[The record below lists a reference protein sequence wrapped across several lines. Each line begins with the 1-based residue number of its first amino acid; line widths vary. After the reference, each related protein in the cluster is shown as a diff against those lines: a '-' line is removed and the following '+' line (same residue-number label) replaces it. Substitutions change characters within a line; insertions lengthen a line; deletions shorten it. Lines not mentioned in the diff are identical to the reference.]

1 MRKNVLKR
9 AAAVV
14 LTGAML
20 LVSLAGCGG
29 TPSSASASTAG
40 SSSATSA
47 TDSGAPAPTKQFV
60 IGVAEAQANDE
71 VSTRRAYFE
80 NFIAPTYNVKFIFSE
95 VLKDDAAVKT
105 FIENCID
112 SGVDAIIDFK
122 SNSAQMARLCEENDV
137 VYTVQGIPDMAPE
150 LMEGDFPLFTGWSG
164 ADNAQVGNLFRDWL
178 EANASEDG
186 SEGFLVSTSLA
197 AQGNVQHVEVS
208 RAILEGLQEKYE
220 LTYEKTID
228 ELVASSVLLLTRRPP
243 MWPTIKIS

>member
-80 NFIAPTYNVKFIFSE
+80 NFIALIT
-95 VLKDDAAVKT
+95 
-105 FIENCID
+105 
-112 SGVDAIIDFK
+112 
-122 SNSAQMARLCEENDV
+122 
-137 VYTVQGIPDMAPE
+137 
-150 LMEGDFPLFTGWSG
+150 
-164 ADNAQVGNLFRDWL
+164 
-178 EANASEDG
+178 
-186 SEGFLVSTSLA
+186 
-197 AQGNVQHVEVS
+197 
-208 RAILEGLQEKYE
+208 
-220 LTYEKTID
+220 
-228 ELVASSVLLLTRRPP
+228 
-243 MWPTIKIS
+243 

>member
-1 MRKNVLKR
+1 MKKNIWKR
-9 AAAVV
+9 AAALV

-20 LVSLAGCGG
+20 LTSLAGCGG
-29 TPSSASASTAG
+29 ASSSAPASTAG
-40 SSSATSA
+40 SGTASSTAEGGAAT
-47 TDSGAPAPTKQFV
+47 PTKQFV

-71 VSTRRAYFE
+71 VTTRRAYFE

-112 SGVDAIIDFK
+112 SGADAIIDFK

-137 VYTVQGIPDMAPE
+137 IYTVQGIPDMAPE
-150 LMEGDFPLFTGWSG
+150 LMEGDFPLFTGWAG
-164 ADNAQVGNLFRDWL
+164 ADNDHVGNLFRDWL

-208 RAILEGLQEKYE
+208 RAILEGL
-220 LTYEKTID
+220 
-228 ELVASSVLLLTRRPP
+228 
-243 MWPTIKIS
+243 